1 MDNRSR
7 SDPHPSIAFT
17 AYLRLRPYGDRLLT
31 PAVAVWLGF
40 AWVLILL
47 MASLEGVVW
56 GLIGASIVPHDAPWM
71 RPLAGLFMFALM
83 FSVIWI
89 VDASLIMSERPM
101 IRARR
106 WNPNAER
113 GLGALLR
120 WWLGIL
126 ARLAIVAVSLYV
138 TAPFLGKLIRA
149 DDIATYHQ
157 RQVERYQ
164 TEREARLQSEI
175 ARETRDTKT
184 LYTERTAPLEAE
196 IARLNRSLAAER
208 ERRSQIEQEFA
219 PVMEILRQDLAGT
232 QKRVGDEILGR
243 DGRPAGHGREA
254 RKWEANAERLA
265 QQLEAKQ
272 AELDQQSAP
281 IAQRI
286 DQLEQTLRGRAEELE
301 RLRQEQQRR
310 LDRIAAEVAA
320 RQTEAAPPQL
330 TFAARSL
337 ALQAL
342 RDRPE
347 EHGVPHFE
355 TVEGFAQAA
364 LGVLFF
370 SLIAIKLFEP
380 PSVRA
385 YFSETIQMQYRK
397 YLDGGL
403 AEIPGFE
410 LPEDPSRRLNSA
422 EFVRLWNAF
431 ERDPASFYQERQSL
445 IEARAPLRRFLTE
458 QALEQEALLQRMENL
473 RGERTHLQRRRDH
486 ELAALDRELAIR
498 TDQLQ
503 AQLADETKSLHNHRR
518 IELATQLQEA
528 RESWNRSRAQQEA
541 ELRQQEE
548 ALALEQ
554 ETAREALRLREREI
568 ADLHARGEAEA
579 RQSELAKQLAHA
591 EKLAELELKRERE
604 RDQTRLKA
612 MREELG
618 RLRAL
623 EGRQGSELQT
633 LRETERKLNDQIA
646 SIEQTALIL
655 REDLE
660 TERTQLSTLNQAAET
675 EAAESGRRR
684 GFWTRGENSIPRD
697 IKRDIKAL
705 EKTERANSERLA
717 KLSEERRTQES
728 RRQANAT
735 ELRETETRLAATRA
749 RIELYE
755 DNLSRLLG
763 AQEQETTRPP
773 TEPNGSATHPG
784 DAP

>member
-7 SDPHPSIAFT
+7 SSPHSSIAFT
-17 AYLRLRPYGDRLLT
+17 TYLRLRPYGDRLLT
-31 PAVAVWLGF
+31 PAVSVWLGF

-56 GLIGASIVPHDAPWM
+56 GLIGASIVPHDTPWM

-120 WWLGIL
+120 WWIGIL

-175 ARETRDTKT
+175 ARETRDTKA
-184 LYTERTAPLEAE
+184 LYTKRTAPIEAE
-196 IARLNRSLAAER
+196 IARLNRSLATER
-208 ERRSQIEQEFA
+208 ERQSLIEQEFA

-232 QKRVGDEILGR
+232 QKRIGDEILGR
-243 DGRPAGHGREA
+243 DGRPAGRGREA

-265 QQLEAKQ
+265 QQLKAKQ
-272 AELDQQSAP
+272 AELDQQTAS

-286 DQLEQTLRGRAEELE
+286 EQLEKALRERTEELE
-301 RLRQEQQRR
+301 RLRQERQSR
-310 LDRIAAEVAA
+310 LERIAVEVAA
-320 RQTEAAPPQL
+320 RQVEAAPPQL

-347 EHGVPHFE
+347 EHSVPHFE

-397 YLDGGL
+397 YLEGGL
-403 AEIPGFE
+403 ADIPGFE
-410 LPEDPSRRLNSA
+410 LPEEPSRRLNSA
-422 EFVRLWNAF
+422 EFVRLWSAF

-445 IEARAPLRRFLTE
+445 IEVRAPLRRFLTE

-473 RGERTHLQRRRDH
+473 REERTHLQRRRDY

-503 AQLADETKSLHNHRR
+503 AKLANETKALHNQRR
-518 IELATQLQEA
+518 IELASEIQQA
-528 RESWNRSRAQQEA
+528 REDWNRSRTQQEA
-541 ELRQQEE
+541 ELRQREE

-554 ETAREALRLREREI
+554 EAAREEWRLREREL
-568 ADLHARGEAEA
+568 ANLHARGEAET

-591 EKLAELELKRERE
+591 EKLAELELKRKRE
-604 RDQTRLKA
+604 RDQMRLKA
-612 MREELG
+612 MRGELA

-646 SIEQTALIL
+646 SIEQTALTL
-655 REDLE
+655 SEDLE
-660 TERTQLSTLNQAAET
+660 TERAQLTKLNRAAET
-675 EAAESGRRR
+675 KAAESGRKRR
-684 GFWTRGENSIPRD
+684 FWTRGENGILRD
-697 IKRDIKAL
+697 IKRNLKTL
-705 EKTERANSERLA
+705 EKTERANRERLA
-717 KLSEERRTQES
+717 KLNEERRTLEG

-735 ELRETETRLAATRA
+735 ELHETETRLAATRV
-749 RIELYE
+749 RIEFYE
-755 DNLSRLLG
+755 DSLSQLMG
-763 AQEQETTRPP
+763 AEEQQATSTS
-773 TEPNGSATHPG
+773 TEPH
-784 DAP
+784 